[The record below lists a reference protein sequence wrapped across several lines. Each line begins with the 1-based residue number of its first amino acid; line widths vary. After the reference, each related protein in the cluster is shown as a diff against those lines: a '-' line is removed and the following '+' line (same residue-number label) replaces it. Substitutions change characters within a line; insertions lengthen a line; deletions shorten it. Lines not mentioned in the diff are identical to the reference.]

1 MQYIEI
7 AREKL
12 NKLRDRDDFLILAFE
27 SSCDET
33 ACSVVKGRKVLASM
47 ISSQIEIHKRFGGV
61 VPEIA
66 SRNHTLA
73 IDSLLTET
81 LDAAGVT
88 LKDIDVVAVTYGAG
102 LLGALLVG
110 LCYAKA
116 LAYALDLPL
125 IAVNHI
131 KGHIAS
137 NYITHPDLNPPYIAL
152 IVSGGHT
159 NIYEVQGFA
168 DKDMISL
175 GQTRDDAIG
184 ESFDKVARILG
195 LGYPGGPKVEK
206 LAKQGNKEAFKFTR
220 PFRNED
226 HLDFSFSGI
235 KTAIANLVSN
245 SKARGDE
252 INAADLAASFQN
264 SVVSYVVDNTIRAA
278 KDKNL
283 KTIVLAGG
291 VAANSALREELTQAA
306 QKEGMTV
313 KLPEF
318 EYCTDN
324 AAMIGVAA
332 YEEIK
337 AGIEPS
343 DLDLDADPSL

>member
-1 MQYIEI
+1 
-7 AREKL
+7 
-12 NKLRDRDDFLILAFE
+12 
-27 SSCDET
+27 
-33 ACSVVKGRKVLASM
+33 
-47 ISSQIEIHKRFGGV
+47 
-61 VPEIA
+61 
-66 SRNHTLA
+66 
-73 IDSLLTET
+73 
-81 LDAAGVT
+81 
-88 LKDIDVVAVTYGAG
+88 
-102 LLGALLVG
+102 
-110 LCYAKA
+110 
-116 LAYALDLPL
+116 
-125 IAVNHI
+125 
-131 KGHIAS
+131 
-137 NYITHPDLNPPYIAL
+137 
-152 IVSGGHT
+152 
-159 NIYEVQGFA
+159 
-168 DKDMISL
+168 
-175 GQTRDDAIG
+175 
-184 ESFDKVARILG
+184 
-195 LGYPGGPKVEK
+195 
-206 LAKQGNKEAFKFTR
+206 
-220 PFRNED
+220 
-226 HLDFSFSGI
+226 LDFSFSGI

-318 EYCTDN
+318 VYCTDN

>member
-116 LAYALDLPL
+116 LSYALDLPL

-206 LAKQGNKEAFKFTR
+206 LAKHGNKEAFKFTR

-306 QKEGMTV
+306 KKEGITV
-313 KLPEF
+313 KFPEF
-318 EYCTDN
+318 VYCTDN

-343 DLDLDADPSL
+343 NLDLDADPSL